1 MKASE
6 AVKMADKVLRE
17 MSCYVY
23 TAQRWEMMEEDDI
36 DELRDSLI
44 DILAGAEDET

>member
-17 MSCYVY
+17 MSYYAY

-36 DELRDSLI
+36 GELRDSLI